1 MADLDQQH
9 ERIQDDLRGLIAGD
23 VRCDDVFLQVYSCD
37 SSIYEIRPLGV
48 VCPRSAR
55 DVAACVQY
63 ALQKQIP
70 IHARGAGTGVA
81 GESLGSGLVL
91 DFSKYLRRILRTDAN
106 SVRVQAGA
114 VQERLN
120 SHLARYGRVFGPDP
134 GAHATTT
141 LGGVIGI
148 DGAGS
153 HWLKYGS
160 ARRHVLSLQ
169 VVTAT
174 GDVFEVGREALDGG
188 RSSAANPRKRQ
199 LVEQLYHLLTQH
211 KELIQGAQD
220 ESLPN
225 RCGYNLRDVASEGH
239 LDLARLLVGSE
250 GTLALI
256 TEAHLAT
263 QPLPAYRGVTLLLFD
278 SLEKATQAV
287 GEILPHGPTACDLM
301 DRRHLTLARES
312 EVRFDVLLPRETE
325 AALLVEFDGEEQH
338 EVRDRLHQLVDQ
350 IWHQGRMAFG
360 ARQAFDA
367 AEIDLFWNLVG
378 KIQPSLYRLKGPS
391 RPVPAVEDMAVP
403 PEALSGFLV
412 SVQNVLKK
420 HEVTASLFC
429 HAGQGQLHVHP
440 ILDLTD
446 PKAADT
452 IRRLA
457 DELYAKVFEV
467 GGTISAEHACGICR
481 TPFVERQCGPLY
493 DVFRQIKRIFDPDDI
508 LNPGRV
514 IGDDP
519 GLLTKHLRS
528 IIPSPSAGDTPDGE
542 PEDSSD
548 LRDQLE
554 LQLNWDPSQVA
565 DVVRMCNGCGD
576 CRSLAS
582 DVRMCPIFRTQPA
595 EEASPRAKANLI
607 RGVLTGR
614 LELGTLSGDE
624 FKAVADLCVHCH
636 MCSLECPAL
645 VDVPKLMLEGKGAY
659 VAANGLDHGD
669 WVMSR
674 LDLLAALGSRFSR
687 LTNLALGN
695 RRMRWLME
703 RTMGIARG
711 RKLPRLASRSFVRR
725 IARRRLTHPRRHSG
739 NKVAYM
745 VDTFAD
751 YCDTQLA
758 DATVR
763 VLEHNGVS
771 VFVPPDQKQAGMAA
785 ISCGDL
791 DYARILARQNVA
803 IFAEAVRQGYHVVA
817 SEPAVALCFGREYPN
832 LIDDADA
839 KLVAENTSEVC
850 TYLWRMH
857 IEGKLRLDLKPINAS
872 LGYHM
877 PCRLKALEVGSPG
890 ENLLGLIPGLSI
902 IHVEEGC
909 SGMAGT
915 FGLRRG
921 NYRTSLRAGRKL
933 TRRLRRADIQVGTTE
948 CSTCRIQMEQ
958 GTNKPSI
965 HPIKL
970 LALAYSLM
978 PEVESLLTAPT
989 RELTLT

>member
-1 MADLDQQH
+1 MPDLDQQR

-23 VRCDDVFLQVYSCD
+23 VRCDDVFLQLYSCD

-48 VCPRSAR
+48 VRPRSVR

-63 ALQKQIP
+63 AAQKQISV
-70 IHARGAGTGVA
+70 HARGAGTGVA

-91 DFSKYLRRILRTDAN
+91 DFSKYLRRIIRTDSD
-106 SVRVQAGA
+106 SVRVQAGL
-114 VQERLN
+114 VRQRLN
-120 SHLARYGRVFGPDP
+120 SHLLRYGRVFGPDP
-134 GAHATTT
+134 GAYATTT
-141 LGGVIGI
+141 IGGVIGL

-160 ARRHVLSLQ
+160 ARQHVLSLQ
-169 VVTAT
+169 VITAS
-174 GDVFEVGREALDGG
+174 GEILEAGRESLNNG
-188 RSSAANPRKRQ
+188 RSLDANPRKRQ
-199 LVEQLYHLLTQH
+199 IVEQLHRLLTRH
-211 KELIQGAQD
+211 KDLIQETRN
-220 ESLPN
+220 ESPHD
-225 RCGYNLRDVASEGH
+225 RCGYNLKGVASEDH
-239 LDLARLLVGSE
+239 LDLVRLLVGSE

-278 SLEKATQAV
+278 SLEKAAQAV
-287 GEILPHGPTACDLM
+287 QEILPHGPSACDLM

-325 AALLVEFDGEEQH
+325 AALLVEFDGDEQH
-338 EVRDRLHQLVDQ
+338 EVRDRVHRLVDRIRHQKQ
-350 IWHQGRMAFG
+350 IAFG
-360 ARQAFDA
+360 ARQAFDS

-391 RPVPAVEDMAVP
+391 RPVPVVEDMAVP
-403 PEALSGFLV
+403 PQALSGFLV

-429 HAGQGQLHVHP
+429 HAGQGLLHLHP
-440 ILDLTD
+440 ILDLSD
-446 PKAADT
+446 PGAVRT
-452 IRRLA
+452 MRLLA
-457 DELYAKVFEV
+457 DELYAKLFEV

-481 TPFVERQCGPLY
+481 TPFVQRQSGPLY
-493 DVFRQIKRIFDPDDI
+493 DVFRQVKRIFDPEAVF
-508 LNPGRV
+508 NPGRV
-514 IGDDP
+514 IGNDP

-528 IIPSPSAGDTPDGE
+528 IVPTPTAAGTSDGE
-542 PEDSSD
+542 PEDSPD

-554 LQLNWDPSQVA
+554 TQLSWDPSQVA
-565 DVVRMCNGCGD
+565 DVVRMCHGCGD
-576 CRSLAS
+576 CRSQAA
-582 DVRMCPIFRTQPA
+582 DVRMCPIFRIQRA

-614 LELGTLSGDE
+614 LELATLSSDE

-645 VDVPKLMLEGKGAY
+645 VDIPKLMSEAKGAY

-674 LDLLAALGSRFSR
+674 FDALAALGSRFST
-687 LTNLALGN
+687 LTNWALGN

-703 RTMGIARG
+703 RTIGIARG
-711 RKLPRLASRSFVRR
+711 RKLPRVASRSFVRR
-725 IARRRLTHPRRHSG
+725 ISRRRLTRSKRHSG
-739 NKVAYM
+739 DKVAYM

-771 VFVPPDQKQAGMAA
+771 VFVPPEQKQAGMAA

-791 DYARILARQNVA
+791 DYARTLATHNAA

-817 SEPAVALCFGREYPN
+817 SEPAVAVCFSREYPN
-832 LIDDADA
+832 LIDDADVE
-839 KLVAENTSEVC
+839 LVARNTSEVC

-857 IEGKLRLDLKPINAS
+857 IQGKLRLDLKPINAS

-890 ENLLGLIPGLSI
+890 ENLLGLIPGLSVT
-902 IHVEEGC
+902 HVEEGC

-915 FGLRRG
+915 FGLGRG
-921 NYRTSLRAGRKL
+921 NYRTSLRAGRRL
-933 TRRLRRADIQVGTTE
+933 TRRLRRSDIQAGTTE
-948 CSTCRIQMEQ
+948 CSTCRMQMEQ
-958 GTNKPSI
+958 ATNKPTI

-970 LALAYSLM
+970 LAAAYNLM
-978 PEVESLLTAPT
+978 PEVESLLTART
-989 RELTLT
+989 RELILT